1 MNFGGLLL
9 FAVATFVAAP
19 FVVTAAAARF
29 IGARDKEQLLD
40 LAAMTGITAP
50 LVLSLVL
57 SFLYTGTAL
66 LPEAAR
72 QTVAQPAA
80 VAIVLLTIIIIA
92 AYGRQQMTS
101 VTRVM
106 ADAVRALRPPRSVL
120 GWIALALVVF
130 ALVQAASL
138 AVMEND
144 ALEYAAVAKY
154 ILREGS
160 LASYP
165 VVKADPQTGLFAP
178 SSHPPAYHMLLVW
191 GFATGGTESMAPLR
205 ITALYF
211 ILAITFLMVRILRLT
226 PSPALGVSLLF
237 ATPLFVSM
245 SVSYH
250 IDAMRIT
257 AFTAACA
264 MAVEFIRRPSWKEAV
279 LAGYAL
285 GLALY
290 AHSIGILAIPLTGIA
305 FLVLA
310 DIPLSRKLQ
319 LGTLCCLVAIG
330 LGGLQYFENL
340 AHFGTPLQDSA
351 PVFDMAEVDY
361 ASDMRARRDLITGFD
376 RTMFGVLRVFS
387 EPTSFGLT
395 FWAGLLAAIGTVRHW
410 RATDLTERTF
420 LVVVT
425 SYFMLNTVS
434 AALGIDL
441 MIKNSR
447 YVMTLTPLVACLVA
461 FAVARLMTSSR
472 ELSHAS
478 GR

>member
-29 IGARDKEQLLD
+29 IGTGDREQILD

-80 VAIVLLTIIIIA
+80 VAVVLLTIIIIA

-101 VTRVM
+101 VTRAM

-154 ILREGS
+154 ILREGT

-250 IDAMRIT
+250 ADAMRIT

-330 LGGLQYFENL
+330 LGSLQYFENVVQ
-340 AHFGTPLQDSA
+340 FGTPLQDST
-351 PVFDMAEVDY
+351 PIFDMAEVDY

-376 RTMFGVLRVFS
+376 RTVFGVLRVFS

-395 FWAGLLAAIGTVRHW
+395 FWAGAFAAIGMVRHW
-410 RATDLTERTF
+410 RTISPAEGTF
-420 LVVVT
+420 LVVVAG
-425 SYFMLNTVS
+425 YFVLSTIS

-461 FAVARLMTSSR
+461 FGAGRLMASSR
-472 ELSHAS
+472 ERSYVI
-478 GR
+478 GQ